1 MAVVLG
7 CCVVFDLTISVVI
20 FSQALRFC
28 FRFSPHFSHFVATCL
43 ASMTT
48 AETQNTWKLLSAV
61 QGGENRAIFMHY
73 MKVGDPM
80 AAMLWAAF
88 RIR

>member
-1 MAVVLG
+1 MA
-7 CCVVFDLTISVVI
+7 
-20 FSQALRFC
+20 
-28 FRFSPHFSHFVATCL
+28 
-43 ASMTT
+43 T
-48 AETQNTWKLLSAV
+48 ADIQNTWKLLSAV

>member
-1 MAVVLG
+1 
-7 CCVVFDLTISVVI
+7 
-20 FSQALRFC
+20 
-28 FRFSPHFSHFVATCL
+28 
-43 ASMTT
+43 MTT
-48 AETQNTWKLLSAV
+48 ADIQNTFKLLSAV
-61 QGGENRAIFMHY
+61 QGGKDRAIFMHY